1 MISQLKNLSIFKNTD
16 IKLIQELLKNN
27 EIIKKTFH
35 KGAVVHSKGEIC
47 HNIDL
52 IFPGNLVAYS
62 LSENGSEINIFEFI
76 KDNIIGANLLFGEN
90 NRFPMNIYCTSEST
104 IYQISKN
111 GIYALLKDY
120 EFVLEF
126 MKIISL
132 NSENMN
138 KKIAMHSQRTLRD
151 NLMDYLLSLSIEQK
165 SKTIILPNSKKQLA
179 DYLGVQRPSLF
190 REFKKLKEEGIL
202 EINNRIITLK

>member
-1 MISQLKNLSIFKNTD
+1 
-16 IKLIQELLKNN
+16 
-27 EIIKKTFH
+27 
-35 KGAVVHSKGEIC
+35 
-47 HNIDL
+47 
-52 IFPGNLVAYS
+52 
-62 LSENGSEINIFEFI
+62 
-76 KDNIIGANLLFGEN
+76 
-90 NRFPMNIYCTSEST
+90 
-104 IYQISKN
+104 
-111 GIYALLKDY
+111 
-120 EFVLEF
+120 
-126 MKIISL
+126 
-132 NSENMN
+132 MN